1 MRLTA
6 VLYTPLEDKAF
17 TQPRTQGFLLVLTI
31 LVPEPFLRAFD
42 PVSSIY
48 IWSRNLIA
56 QSEASFVLT
65 AHTKTIE
72 RDWN

>member
-1 MRLTA
+1 MDLARAPRRARLTA
-6 VLYTPLEDKAF
+6 RKKGSGYEN
-17 TQPRTQGFLLVLTI
+17 
-31 LVPEPFLRAFD
+31 
-42 PVSSIY
+42 VSSIY

>member
-1 MRLTA
+1 MEYSTTNFYTLSELTRSGCEK
-6 VLYTPLEDKAF
+6 YDS
-17 TQPRTQGFLLVLTI
+17 R
-31 LVPEPFLRAFD
+31 